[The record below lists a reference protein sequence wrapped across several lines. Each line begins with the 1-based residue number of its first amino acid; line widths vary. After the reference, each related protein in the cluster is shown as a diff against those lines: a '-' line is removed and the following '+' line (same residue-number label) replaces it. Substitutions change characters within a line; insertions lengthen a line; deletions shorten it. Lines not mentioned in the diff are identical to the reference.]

1 MARPEKLTR
10 IAQTDTT
17 SSVRPAGGHGQ
28 LGEAHE
34 GGDACLMPTAWDN
47 TDIGRQALFG
57 NSLASQIGRVVE
69 TTKGMNDS
77 QLEA

>member
-1 MARPEKLTR
+1 
-10 IAQTDTT
+10 
-17 SSVRPAGGHGQ
+17 
-28 LGEAHE
+28 
-34 GGDACLMPTAWDN
+34 MPTAWDN